1 VVLTDE
7 RLQSQDW
14 PRTAASGPGLNEKN
28 YTPTQVTA
36 MKRAQPERET
46 IPWPADGAEA
56 PQGLELRHLRHFVA
70 VADAGSFTRAAERI
84 FIAQTALSQQIRHL
98 EQIVG
103 TPLLHR
109 RRDGLRLTTTGG
121 VLLDASRT
129 VLSLVDHEVS
139 RTRQAAGLG
148 QPRLRKV
155 IPPGLPEDLAVKATA
170 ALQAAATSLA
180 NTQSRAE
187 LSASRARIAAAADET
202 RRRLERDLHDGIQ
215 QRLVWLGLKA
225 QMIQTMTPR
234 PADNIQRELS
244 LLADGLFTALDEL
257 REISHGIHPAV
268 LSEAGLGPALEAL
281 ARRSAVPV
289 ELDLNLGPPMG
300 QQVEAA
306 AYYTASEALANAA
319 KHAQAT
325 VIDLRVQGDDS
336 ALTLSIRDDG
346 IGGADPSRGS
356 GITGLKDRVE
366 ALGGTISV
374 LSPPGHG
381 TALHVRLPAGPS
393 PVARADGSW
402 REDTI
407 TDAGGYP
414 AAREPEGYRP
424 VYRRLPRR
432 EATHAAS
439 EADPPYNRR
448 QAPAH

>member
-1 VVLTDE
+1 L
-7 RLQSQDW
+7 
-14 PRTAASGPGLNEKN
+14 AAHRSLGVPGLNEKN
-28 YTPTQVTA
+28 YTPTQVTD
-36 MKRAQPERET
+36 MKRAQPEREP

-109 RRDGLRLTTTGG
+109 RRDGLRLTTAGG

-148 QPRLRKV
+148 QPRLRRV
-155 IPPGLPEDLAVKATA
+155 IPPGLPEDLAVKATT
-170 ALQAAATSLA
+170 ALRAAATSPA

-187 LSASRARIAAAADET
+187 LSASRARIIAAADQT

-289 ELDLNLGPPMG
+289 ELDLNLGPPPG

-319 KHAQAT
+319 KHAQAS
-325 VIDLRVQGDDS
+325 VIDLRVQGDDN

-356 GITGLKDRVE
+356 GIFGLKDRVE

-381 TALHVRLPAGPS
+381 TTLHVQLPAGPS
-393 PVARADGSW
+393 AVTRADGGW
-402 REDTI
+402 REDTV
-407 TDAGGYP
+407 TAAGGYP

-424 VYRRLPRR
+424 TRRWLPRR

-448 QAPAH
+448 QARAH

>member
-1 VVLTDE
+1 
-7 RLQSQDW
+7 
-14 PRTAASGPGLNEKN
+14 
-28 YTPTQVTA
+28 
-36 MKRAQPERET
+36 M
-46 IPWPADGAEA
+46 
-56 PQGLELRHLRHFVA
+56 
-70 VADAGSFTRAAERI
+70 
-84 FIAQTALSQQIRHL
+84 
-98 EQIVG
+98 
-103 TPLLHR
+103 
-109 RRDGLRLTTTGG
+109 
-121 VLLDASRT
+121 
-129 VLSLVDHEVS
+129 
-139 RTRQAAGLG
+139 
-148 QPRLRKV
+148 
-155 IPPGLPEDLAVKATA
+155 
-170 ALQAAATSLA
+170 ATSLA

-187 LSASRARIAAAADET
+187 LSASRARIVAAADET

-215 QRLVWLGLKA
+215 QRLVSLGLKA
-225 QMIQTMTPR
+225 RMIQKMTPQ

-289 ELDLNLGPPMG
+289 ELDLNLGSPLD

-306 AYYTASEALANAA
+306 AYYIASEALANAA
-319 KHAQAT
+319 KHAQAS

-336 ALTLSIRDDG
+336 ALTLSISDDG
-346 IGGADPSRGS
+346 IGGADPSRGT

-381 TALHVRLPAGPS
+381 TTLHVRLPAGPS
-393 PVARADGSW
+393 PVARADGGW
-402 REDTI
+402 REDTV

-414 AAREPEGYRP
+414 GAREPEGYRP
-424 VYRRLPRR
+424 TRRWLPRR

-448 QAPAH
+448 QAREH